1 MLMIPSNVK
10 IYLAAGRTDM
20 RKSFDGLAAAARD
33 VIGLD
38 PLSGHLFCF
47 TNRARNRLKV
57 LYWDRSGFWVFA
69 KRLERGTFAWPSV
82 AAAGERRVEM
92 SYETFT
98 LLLGGL
104 DAKAITKRRWFDLAP
119 GSEAAKNIFGRHDKR
134 ATTGD
139 SRAFTS
145 SR

>member
-20 RKSFDGLAAAARD
+20 RMSFDGLAAATRD

-57 LYWDRSGFWVFA
+57 IYWESSGFWLFS
-69 KRLERGTFAWPSV
+69 KRLERGTFAWPQMS
-82 AAAGERRVEM
+82 ADGERRVEM
-92 SYETFT
+92 SYARFT

-104 DAKAITKRRWFDLAP
+104 DAKSIEKRNWFDLEP
-119 GSEAAKNIFGRHDKR
+119 NSEAAKKVFAKCD
-134 ATTGD
+134 
-139 SRAFTS
+139 
-145 SR
+145 

>member
-10 IYLAAGRTDM
+10 IYVAAGRTDM

-69 KRLERGTFAWPSV
+69 KRLERGTFSWP
-82 AAAGERRVEM
+82 AIGQDGERRVEM
-92 SYETFT
+92 SYERFA

-104 DAKAITKRRWFDLAP
+104 DAKSIKKRRWFHLDRNAS
-119 GSEAAKNIFGRHDKR
+119 GSEDIF
-134 ATTGD
+134 A
-139 SRAFTS
+139 
-145 SR
+145 